1 MENVL
6 DMQILSVQRKINLTL
21 NMVPNLHSNECGVI
35 QMLKKLGCLGTVFP
49 SDASLKRKSKYEL
62 IEMLHVAEHNYQV
75 QVEAN
80 INQYKILKTYLQD
93 YSYEDFMKIVS
104 KAQIE
109 RSE

>member
-1 MENVL
+1 MREG
-6 DMQILSVQRKINLTL
+6 I
-21 NMVPNLHSNECGVI
+21 
-35 QMLKKLGCLGTVFP
+35 GCLGTIFP
-49 SDASLKRKSKYEL
+49 SDASLKRKSKDEL
-62 IEMLHVAEHNYQV
+62 IDMLHIAEHNYQV

-93 YSYEDFMKIVS
+93 YSYEDFIKIVS

>member
-1 MENVL
+1 MREG
-6 DMQILSVQRKINLTL
+6 I
-21 NMVPNLHSNECGVI
+21 
-35 QMLKKLGCLGTVFP
+35 GCLGTIFP
-49 SDASLKRKSKYEL
+49 SDASLKRKSKDKL
-62 IEMLHVAEHNYQV
+62 IDMLHIAEHNYQV

>member
-1 MENVL
+1 MGL
-6 DMQILSVQRKINLTL
+6 
-21 NMVPNLHSNECGVI
+21 NLHLKECGVI

-49 SDASLKRKSKYEL
+49 SDASLKQKSKDEL

-80 INQYKILKTYLQD
+80 INQYKILRTYLQD

-104 KAQIE
+104 KVQIE